1 MKKLVSVLMI
11 LVLAAALVMG
21 AACGKD
27 PETPANSEKPAN
39 STEESVGFSTTAD
52 QLYNAALAVSGF
64 GNMTAVPA
72 ADYSDIYGIDV
83 SKIADS
89 AWYVSE
95 NPSLN
100 ADEIAVFKL
109 GYPDYADTLKG
120 IFESR
125 IARQLQVAQT
135 YSPEEA
141 SKLENAYVTV
151 TTEGF
156 IFVYYCIGDNSEAM
170 MQAIASNIK

>member
-11 LVLAAALVMG
+11 LVLAAALIMG

-27 PETPANSEKPAN
+27 PQTPAN

-64 GNMTAVPA
+64 GNMTAVPQT
-72 ADYSDIYGIDV
+72 DYSDIYGIDV

-109 GYPDYADTLKG
+109 GYPDYVDTLKG